1 MSDAKLMSAVA
12 SRVAAGSDRVSPPA
26 LRMDTSLSSP
36 TPPSTV
42 WRASPCPH
50 SPNVRAKSS
59 AASACR
65 SGVPERAAIRHSRN
79 IVRRHITTI
88 FQREPGFCQPK
99 LHYRLPRHQAVHTN
113 FKLVMVG
120 VDHVEPLMGYRNQAS
135 RWHRRYRAR
144 PMAGSTGSSP
154 IARSTI
160 ALTAFVSVVRA

>member
-50 SPNVRAKSS
+50 SPNVRVKSS

-88 FQREPGFCQPK
+88 VQREPGFCQPK
-99 LHYRLPRHQAVHTN
+99 LHYRLPRHQLGGRSPARLLELPKTANQPQIVA
-113 FKLVMVG
+113 G
-120 VDHVEPLMGYRNQAS
+120 RNQLGS
-135 RWHRRYRAR
+135 RSERFR
-144 PMAGSTGSSP
+144 GSGKP
-154 IARSTI
+154 R
-160 ALTAFVSVVRA
+160 